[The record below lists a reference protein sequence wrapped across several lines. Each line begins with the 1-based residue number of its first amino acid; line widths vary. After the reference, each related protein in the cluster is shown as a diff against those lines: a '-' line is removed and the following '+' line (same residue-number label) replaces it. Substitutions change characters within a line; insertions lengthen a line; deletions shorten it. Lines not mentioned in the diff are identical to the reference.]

1 MAKKTG
7 LEKAAVKIGGTLG
20 KAERTARKVGKVAQE
35 SQKDLRKKIN
45 ALARGLKRSKKHL
58 KRAVARARG

>member
-20 KAERTARKVGKVAQE
+20 KAERTARKVGKAAQE
-35 SQKDLRKKIN
+35 SQQDLRKKMN
-45 ALARGLKRSKKHL
+45 ALGRELKKSKKRL
-58 KRAVARARG
+58 ARAVAKVRG